1 MLGLSL
7 LPNNTEAP
15 VSFDK
20 VKGIVIGNN
29 DTIMTKVDVICSNE
43 TVQNETAVN
52 FVMNLEVIANLSM
65 KDLIFYPHV
74 DNITVS
80 NTQVKRDLIGMYAR
94 DYNNFFQ

>member
-43 TVQNETAVN
+43 TV
-52 FVMNLEVIANLSM
+52 
-65 KDLIFYPHV
+65 
-74 DNITVS
+74 
-80 NTQVKRDLIGMYAR
+80 
-94 DYNNFFQ
+94 